1 MILKSLTDQLI
12 LKTITGST
20 SVDITNLDTDSREIR
35 PGGLFVCV
43 PGFHVDGHD
52 YARHAI
58 SNGAVAIVAER
69 ELPVLP
75 GNVTRITVPDTR
87 RILPILANAFFEADR
102 NYRDERQDND
112 NPYGRKNT

>member
-1 MILKSLTDQLI
+1 MLVKTIHSRQFYILYITLPPDPGILITSRDEEPDMILKSLTERLI

-52 YARHAI
+52 YARQRYVTALLPLWL
-58 SNGAVAIVAER
+58 NGSCRDYQE
-69 ELPVLP
+69 
-75 GNVTRITVPDTR
+75 
-87 RILPILANAFFEADR
+87 ILHI
-102 NYRDERQDND
+102 
-112 NPYGRKNT
+112 